1 MGVDWEGKA
10 NLRITSANNDTVQYR
25 FAKFGQT
32 MADVFSIQWTN
43 LCCPLLL
50 EACMSEACLR
60 LALSIVTTV
69 WQQPPLSWLSPMLLP
84 LTVSTSNNQIQQY
97 KSW

>member
-43 LCCPLLL
+43 LCCPLPL

-69 WQQPPLSWLSPMLLP
+69 LQQPPLSWLSPMLLP